1 MRAGVVLAASIAV
14 AASVALGACGNDS
27 TQPPDR
33 DPEGPTDVAP
43 ARRIKRLTADQFAR
57 SLQVATGQTWS
68 RYAQFAGALGKAD
81 WSQIT
86 EEGTDLGVTFAKLV
100 TDAARETCGRAVS
113 APGQAI
119 LRYATSGD
127 RPGAADA
134 KIVANLKYLLLRF
147 LGEDVTADD
156 DPRLAPW
163 LAVLRGGTPPATDAA
178 MNQRWVAVCIGLA
191 THPDF
196 LTY

>member
-1 MRAGVVLAASIAV
+1 MRPGLALILASILGA
-14 AASVALGACGNDS
+14 GACGS
-27 TQPPDR
+27 EPTTSPPDR
-33 DPEGPTDVAP
+33 DPESPTDPAP
-43 ARRIKRLTADQFAR
+43 GRRVRRLTADQFAK

-68 RYAQFAGALGKAD
+68 RYAQYAGALGKAD

-86 EEGTDLGVTFAKLV
+86 EEGTDIGVTFDKLV
-100 TDAARETCGRAVS
+100 TDAAREACGRAVT

-119 LRYATSGD
+119 MRFAALSD
-127 RPGAADA
+127 RPAYNDD
-134 KIVANLKYLLLRF
+134 KILANLKYLLLRF
-147 LGEDVTADD
+147 HGVDVTADD

-163 LAVLRGGTPPATDAA
+163 LGIIRGGAAPASDTA
-178 MNQRWVAVCIGLA
+178 MGQRWTAVCIGLA

>member
-1 MRAGVVLAASIAV
+1 MRASIALV
-14 AASVALGACGNDS
+14 IALAACGSDPTS
-27 TQPPDR
+27 DPPDR
-33 DPEGPTDVAP
+33 DPTTPTDTAP
-43 ARRIKRLTADQFAR
+43 GRRLRRLSADQLAR

-68 RYAQFAGALGKAD
+68 RYAQYAGALGKAD

-86 EEGTDLGVTFAKLV
+86 AEGTDIGVTFDKLV
-100 TDAARETCGRAVS
+100 TDAARETCGRAVT

-119 LRYATSGD
+119 LRHAALAD
-127 RPGAADA
+127 RPGTGDA
-134 KIVANLKYLLLRF
+134 KLLANLKYLLLRF
-147 LGEDVTADD
+147 HGLDISADD

-163 LAVLRGGTPPATDAA
+163 LGILHGGTPPTTDAV
-178 MNQRWVAVCIGLA
+178 MGQRWSAVCIGLA